1 MMHRNRTKKT
11 YRTPLSWSAKL
22 EVENALLVGSVR
34 LQVEVDELDNV
45 NKRGG
50 DDPSGEM
57 YFEF

>member
-22 EVENALLVGSVR
+22 EVENALLAASAR
-34 LQVEVDELDNV
+34 LLMQVDELDNV
-45 NKRGG
+45 NAREEV
-50 DDPSGEM
+50 DANDF